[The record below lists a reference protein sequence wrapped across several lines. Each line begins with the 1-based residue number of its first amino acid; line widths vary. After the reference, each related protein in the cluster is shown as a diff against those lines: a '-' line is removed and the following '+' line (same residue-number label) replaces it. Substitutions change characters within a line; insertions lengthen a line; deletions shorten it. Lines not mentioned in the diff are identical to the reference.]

1 MKEKIIAGIC
11 AAIMTMGAG
20 LTVSAQ
26 EIIEDEEVP
35 ASAVSEKSDLEKRIE
50 ELEDNGW
57 YYKLYD
63 RSDPD
68 FYGEF
73 GFLGD
78 DDVGYRIG
86 WQEGN
91 ITDDGWAYWKVKSSE
106 IEDKGNG
113 YFDLPPSKDGD
124 VVVIGSYEGNE
135 SNVSIP
141 EQIEGLPVKYIFST
155 YGGSDLYRYNGDYCG
170 GGSGGGQCF
179 YTNSE
184 NNTRIF
190 VPDSISYFPGI
201 DKDYGYENEYFDGV
215 VGSNVTFICNP
226 GSAAEKYF
234 IENHVRYELYK
245 EENSDNSNIENSDV
259 SSDTSSEITTDSNAE
274 TSSDEVLNSVS
285 TAETSSE
292 MQTKKTS
299 ASSNT
304 NPNTGAA
311 VSLTAA
317 VILGAGVII
326 FRKRK

>member
-1 MKEKIIAGIC
+1 MKKKIIAGIC

-68 FYGEF
+68 FYGVF
-73 GFLGD
+73 GYLE
-78 DDVGYRIG
+78 DDVGYGIK

-106 IEDKGNG
+106 IEDNGDG

-155 YGGSDLYRYNGDYCG
+155 YGGSDLYRYNGDCYG
-170 GGSGGGQCF
+170 GGSGGGTYF
-179 YTNSE
+179 ATNSE

-190 VPDSISYFPGI
+190 VPDSISCFQGI
-201 DKDYGYENEYFDGV
+201 VKDYGYENEHFVGV

-245 EENSDNSNIENSDV
+245 EENPDNSNTENSDV
-259 SSDTSSEITTDSNAE
+259 SSDTSSEITTDSSAE
-274 TSSDEVLNSVS
+274 TSSDELLNSVS

-292 MQTKKTS
+292 IQTKKTS
-299 ASSNT
+299 ASSST